1 MFNPRAEMNEYRA
14 QQEHLLS
21 RCAPEEVFLQ
31 DRPSGMII
39 DAELSVDRITVDENK
54 VTVWAKSQH
63 PLHPGVL
70 HRAFRRA
77 QWNNR
82 PSWMLGNLLL
92 FALSGIAVIAVAD
105 GSWPAASFL
114 VDGFRSLT
122 DVLRSIFLA
131 LSVLAAPLFFL
142 SLFVDPPLTS
152 KEWAAE
158 TKRKVAQFQFRY
170 RTSASI
176 AAEALRHDPR
186 ASLKALRVLSEPEG
200 TDIARKT
207 AANIVGRLVEAQRH
221 EEELERAAEVAKEE
235 ALARFESA
243 AGTPVK
249 QLADEEEM
257 TQLDHEL
264 RASGK

>member
-14 QQEHLLS
+14 KQEYFLS
-21 RCAPEEVFLQ
+21 RSTPEKVFLQ

-39 DAELSVDRITVDENK
+39 DAELSIDKITVVDNK
-54 VTVWAKSQH
+54 MTVWAKPQH

-70 HRAFRRA
+70 RRAFRKAMRK
-77 QWNNR
+77 NH
-82 PSWMLGNLLL
+82 PIKTLVSLLL
-92 FALSGIAVIAVAD
+92 LMWLVILAATVVN
-105 GSWPAASFL
+105 GSWEAAL
-114 VDGFRSLT
+114 VLLIS
-122 DVLRSIFLA
+122 SA
-131 LSVLAAPLFFL
+131 FFL
-142 SLFVDPPLTS
+142 SLTIPLLLMDPPPPLTR

-158 TKRKVAQFQFRY
+158 TKRKVAEFQFRHH
-170 RTSASI
+170 TSASI

-207 AANIVGRLVEAQRH
+207 AANIVGRLVEAQRY
-221 EEELERAAEVAKEE
+221 EEELEHAAEVAKEE

-243 AGTPVK
+243 AGTPMK

-257 TQLDHEL
+257 AQLDHEL

>member
-14 QQEHLLS
+14 KQEYFLS
-21 RCAPEEVFLQ
+21 RSAPEEVFLQ
-31 DRPSGMII
+31 DRPSGMIV
-39 DAELSVDRITVDENK
+39 DAELSVDKITVVENT
-54 VTVWAKSQH
+54 VTVWAKPQH
-63 PLHPGVL
+63 RLHPEVL
-70 HRAFRRA
+70 RRAFRRIKRKDHL
-77 QWNNR
+77 NKT
-82 PSWMLGNLLL
+82 LGSLLL
-92 FALSGIAVIAVAD
+92 LMWLVILAATVVD
-105 GSWPAASFL
+105 GSRGAALFL
-114 VDGFRSLT
+114 LVS
-122 DVLRSIFLA
+122 SA
-131 LSVLAAPLFFL
+131 FFL
-142 SLFVDPPLTS
+142 SLAIPLLLMDPPLTR
-152 KEWAAE
+152 KEWVAM
-158 TKRKVAQFQFRY
+158 TKPKVAEFQFRH
-170 RTSASI
+170 RTSAGI

-207 AANIVGRLVEAQRH
+207 AANIVGRLVEAQRY

-243 AGTPVK
+243 AGTPMK